1 MIAPAIIS
9 GLPGKQLGL
18 KNTYI
23 IMEIRK
29 HIRLIAGI
37 VALLIGIAFFIVP
50 VIPVLG
56 VAGLFA
62 GAFLLAPYIPIL
74 NKFKEWLK
82 KKDSSGKTQ
91 ETEEKMQELEE
102 KYGENGEE
110 SGTENKRSQQQ
121 KSAKQE

>member
-1 MIAPAIIS
+1 
-9 GLPGKQLGL
+9 
-18 KNTYI
+18 
-23 IMEIRK
+23 MEIRK

-56 VAGLFA
+56 VGGLFA

-102 KYGENGEE
+102 KYGENGEGSSRKE
-110 SGTENKRSQQQ
+110 KRGKRSQQQ
-121 KSAKQE
+121 KSKKQE